1 MSYTSGMNRAQLV
14 RNLRRLARTQG
25 ATFQVQKRR
34 GKGSHVTLILGGR
47 KVICPDG
54 ELKPGTL
61 RSVLERLALAEDD
74 LR

>member
-1 MSYTSGMNRAQLV
+1 MNTAQLI
-14 RNLRRLARTQG
+14 RKLRRLAHKQG

-34 GKGSHVTLILGGR
+34 GKGSHVTLIFGGR

-61 RSVLERLALAEDD
+61 RVDLERLGPSEDD
-74 LR
+74 PR